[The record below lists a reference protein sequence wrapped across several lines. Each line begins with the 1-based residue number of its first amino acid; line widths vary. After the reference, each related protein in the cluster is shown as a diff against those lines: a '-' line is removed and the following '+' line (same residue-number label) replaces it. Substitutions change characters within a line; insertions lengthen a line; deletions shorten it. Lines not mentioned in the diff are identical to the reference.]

1 MAASTSVSAL
11 RFPAAA
17 AGALTDSGPPG
28 QRERRVPA
36 PLAAGLEVIAHRR
49 TVHAVR
55 LGLHGQLHEL
65 NRGELLRTYSLA
77 LSILKMRVF

>member
-1 MAASTSVSAL
+1 M
-11 RFPAAA
+11 
-17 AGALTDSGPPG
+17 
-28 QRERRVPA
+28 PA

-49 TVHAVR
+49 TVHAVH

-65 NRGELLRTYSLA
+65 NRGELLCTYSLA